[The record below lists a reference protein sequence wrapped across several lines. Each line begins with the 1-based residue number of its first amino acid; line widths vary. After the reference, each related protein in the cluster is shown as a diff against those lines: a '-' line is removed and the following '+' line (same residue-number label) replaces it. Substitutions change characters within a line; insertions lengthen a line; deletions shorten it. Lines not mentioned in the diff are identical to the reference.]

1 MRDVERNSFTST
13 NIKPSCSPIKSPTD
27 KKDYK
32 IIELPN
38 GLRALLIS
46 DASYD
51 LKKLEEEEIK
61 IENGETVGE
70 TGLKSSA
77 ASLCIEVGSYSDP
90 KGLPG
95 LAHFLEHMVF
105 MGSEKY
111 PEENHFDKFISG
123 HNGYTNASTGTNSTN
138 FCFSISRKH
147 FAE

>member
-1 MRDVERNSFTST
+1 MRDVERNSFIPA
-13 NIKPSCSPIKSPTD
+13 NIKDGFSPIKSPTD

-32 IIELPN
+32 FINLSN

-46 DASYD
+46 DTSYD
-51 LKKLEEEEIK
+51 LKKLDEEEIEV
-61 IENGETVGE
+61 ENSETVGE

-90 KGLPG
+90 KDLPG

-111 PEENHFDKFISG
+111 PEENHFDKFIKG
-123 HNGYTNASTGTNSTN
+123 HNGYSNAYTADTNTN
-138 FCFSISRKH
+138 FHFSISRKH